1 MAEREDIF
9 GASGKRLKTLKEYE
23 EYLKG
28 IESRLK
34 SIEALEDKGLES
46 AISKKETKEEELKV
60 RQRIASIQSD
70 SANLEKNIS
79 NIGKSLANQ
88 LYRAA
93 TGGENLTKAL
103 ETVNE
108 EDAEKLI
115 QSANAFSNLV
125 ASVAS
130 GDSGYQEI
138 LEAMATTDFGDFS
151 KSAEKLAQTMK
162 DMPYLQDI
170 FKVTSG
176 LFSKLDDA
184 TGGLLSTLKG
194 LGKAVMAT
202 GPIGLLVALAGILV
216 TKFISFAK
224 QSLEI
229 RRNLGVSVGNAARL
243 SFHMEKAAL
252 AAKLQGGDAQK
263 TKDLVTALAE
273 EFGTVQEATSLSAK
287 NTADLA
293 TNLGAQ
299 SGDIAKVLKVMSDL
313 SGESLNTLS
322 SQLEF
327 EASLSK
333 AAGIPMS
340 KVMSQIASN
349 TALFARYGAAGA
361 DEMFRA
367 ARFAADLGTNLAT
380 VEGIA
385 DSILDIESSLAAQ
398 MEAEMLIGRE
408 LNLDRA
414 RQLAQQNDLEG
425 LTREIQG
432 LVGGPEAFAN
442 LGRIEQNA
450 LANALGGISIQQL
463 TPFMAGNTAGGT
475 NQVEQEQIG
484 TAKDQLAAQ
493 NQTNKILNEKLD
505 LLIEATDKNTKEQK
519 RSIVG

>member
-1 MAEREDIF
+1 MAKTVEELTREKEILEQQ
-9 GASGKRLKTLKEYE
+9 ASAQRTIYE
-23 EYLKG
+23 NDNRRINALR
-28 IESRLK
+28 ESLALEEK
-34 SIEALEDKGLES
+34 ILNLEDKIYKRGVDGLADQISLQKQIDSLKDNVLGSLNKQLGLDKHILTLEKLKTKGTEEQIKN
-46 AISKKETKEEELKV
+46 ATKMTETIEKTLDGTLDLEALTRLLGEDFGDMQPVLEKLVEAVRKTPDLSKKAALNKETVDTVDK
-60 RQRIASIQSD
+60 IT
-70 SANLEKNIS
+70 
-79 NIGKSLANQ
+79 GG
-88 LYRAA
+88 LYGTAKAIYAA
-93 TGGENLTKAL
+93 TGP
-103 ETVNE
+103 
-108 EDAEKLI
+108 
-115 QSANAFSNLV
+115 
-125 ASVAS
+125 
-130 GDSGYQEI
+130 
-138 LEAMATTDFGDFS
+138 M
-151 KSAEKLAQTMK
+151 
-162 DMPYLQDI
+162 
-170 FKVTSG
+170 
-176 LFSKLDDA
+176 
-184 TGGLLSTLKG
+184 
-194 LGKAVMAT
+194 
-202 GPIGLLVALAGILV
+202 GILLAIATAV
-216 TKFISFAK
+216 ANYFIGFAK
-224 QSLEI
+224 QALEV
-229 RRNLGVSVGNAARL
+229 RRNLGVSAVDAAKL
-243 SFHMEKAAL
+243 SFHMEKAAV

-293 TNLGAQ
+293 TNLA
-299 SGDIAKVLKVMSDL
+299 SPAGDIAKVLKVMSDL

-367 ARFAADLGTNLAT
+367 ARFAADLGTNLET

-425 LTREIQG
+425 LAREIQG

-475 NQVEQEQIG
+475 NQAEQEQIG
-484 TAKDQLAAQ
+484 TAKDQLSAQ

-505 LLIEATDKNTKEQK
+505 LLIEATDKNTKEQR
-519 RSIVG
+519 RSR